1 MGLLRI
7 SKELQL
13 GDYSH
18 DEPCASLMQQEVENS
33 FIEGWKMLGGRQL
46 TSTHWRNGESEAF
59 CWLPCDRLSLA
70 ETFLARNSLLP
81 VGLCH
86 PQRAWELPLLASQ
99 LFSDWGFCLLIF
111 TLSYLRPFSALRII
125 QSSTWKLSWCECQL
139 FLHLSSYTHSPSP
152 SPSARFT
159 FFHFRHRPHSLSPLT
174 FWPCVSMPRALS
186 PPPLYP
192 VSASLFLRG
201 MKKMV
206 NKWWDQK
213 ETESESSGEIF
224 GSKTEFGES
233 PKTFSP

>member
-59 CWLPCDRLSLA
+59 RRLPCDRLSLA

-86 PQRAWELPLLASQ
+86 PQRA
-99 LFSDWGFCLLIF
+99 
-111 TLSYLRPFSALRII
+111 
-125 QSSTWKLSWCECQL
+125 
-139 FLHLSSYTHSPSP
+139 
-152 SPSARFT
+152 
-159 FFHFRHRPHSLSPLT
+159 
-174 FWPCVSMPRALS
+174 
-186 PPPLYP
+186 
-192 VSASLFLRG
+192 
-201 MKKMV
+201 
-206 NKWWDQK
+206 
-213 ETESESSGEIF
+213 
-224 GSKTEFGES
+224 
-233 PKTFSP
+233 